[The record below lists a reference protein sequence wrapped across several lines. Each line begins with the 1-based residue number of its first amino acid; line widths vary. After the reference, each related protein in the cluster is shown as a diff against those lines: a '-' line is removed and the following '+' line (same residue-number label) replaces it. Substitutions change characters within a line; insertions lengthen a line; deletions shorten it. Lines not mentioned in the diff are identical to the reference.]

1 VWSDILDEAIWVVAD
16 DLGTLPEEPQLTYSE
31 NGTPQCSFTLLVEE
45 KGQEHTLLLYIPID
59 LFGNRAEKAA
69 EVVSAGD
76 TVLVDGKLRW
86 RSWFDKKGEK
96 QGKLAVLAWN
106 VEKA

>member
-1 VWSDILDEAIWVVAD
+1 MLTLNKVVL
-16 DLGTLPEEPQLTYSE
+16 LGTLPEDPKLVYSE

-45 KGQEHTLLLYIPID
+45 KGQEHTCRLYIPCNI
-59 LFGNRAEKAA
+59 FGDRAEKVA
-69 EVVSAGD
+69 EGISAGD

-96 QGKLAVLAWN
+96 QGKLAVLAWG